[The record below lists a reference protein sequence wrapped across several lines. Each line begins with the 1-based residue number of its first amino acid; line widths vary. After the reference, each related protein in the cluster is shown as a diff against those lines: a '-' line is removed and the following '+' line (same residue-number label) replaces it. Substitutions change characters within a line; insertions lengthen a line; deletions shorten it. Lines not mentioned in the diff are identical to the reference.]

1 MNVLPA
7 LAMSGLMLLV
17 GCSKAR
23 EGAATPPTAEVPAT
37 APAATAPPVTEPPA
51 ATAPHATAPP
61 PSEPPAHEPGAEVPA
76 KQPLS
81 HYLSAAV
88 TAKVY
93 AIKLASGGG
102 QKTLTKDLDAAATKA
117 YLGSLDLSQHAD
129 GPVAKCPSDTLVEL
143 ADGKGEI
150 VGTIGFCQGKA
161 PTFGGPDGTSGGIR
175 AAMP

>member
-7 LAMSGLMLLV
+7 LAMSGLMLL

-23 EGAATPPTAEVPAT
+23 EGAATPPSAEVPAT
-37 APAATAPPVTEPPA
+37 APAA
-51 ATAPHATAPP
+51 ATAPP
-61 PSEPPAHEPGAEVPA
+61 PTAPPPPTEPPAHEPGAEVPA

-88 TAKVY
+88 AAKVY
-93 AIKLASGGG
+93 TITFAAGAP
-102 QKTLTKDLDAAATKA
+102 QKTLTKDMDAAATKA

-143 ADGKGEI
+143 ADGKGEL

-175 AAMP
+175 ATAP